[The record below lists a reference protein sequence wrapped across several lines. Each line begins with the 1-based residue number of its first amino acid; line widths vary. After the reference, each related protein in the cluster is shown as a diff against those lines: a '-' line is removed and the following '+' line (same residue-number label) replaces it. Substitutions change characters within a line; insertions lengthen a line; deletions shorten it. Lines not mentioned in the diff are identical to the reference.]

1 MQVCFYGCGE
11 VADCGLRFAVIAAK
25 SKGKW
30 VFCRHQSRSTWEFPG
45 GHREKGETMEEAA
58 RRELWEETGISR
70 EDIRLTH
77 LMDFTY
83 YLDPCYVEVYVG
95 QLDKEQAV
103 FGEENEL
110 FWSSLDHDFFDMSRY
125 AGEGNLG
132 HVLEQVR
139 LFQKQLLHASTAL
152 PPGHSAPPEKDSTAD

>member
-58 RRELWEETGISR
+58 PQGAMGGNRSKGIHVGACMCLFCKAEWRGKLRNAVRR
-70 EDIRLTH
+70 
-77 LMDFTY
+77 
-83 YLDPCYVEVYVG
+83 
-95 QLDKEQAV
+95 
-103 FGEENEL
+103 
-110 FWSSLDHDFFDMSRY
+110 
-125 AGEGNLG
+125 
-132 HVLEQVR
+132 
-139 LFQKQLLHASTAL
+139 
-152 PPGHSAPPEKDSTAD
+152 

>member
-58 RRELWEETGISR
+58 RRELWEETGAKEYTLAPVCVYSVKQNGEESFGMLFAAEIL
-70 EDIRLTH
+70 EFGLLPPMEIEEIRL
-77 LMDFTY
+77 MDGHPAEWTY
-83 YLDPCYVEVYVG
+83 PEIQPRLLERVRPFP
-95 QLDKEQAV
+95 
-103 FGEENEL
+103 FG
-110 FWSSLDHDFFDMSRY
+110 
-125 AGEGNLG
+125 
-132 HVLEQVR
+132 
-139 LFQKQLLHASTAL
+139 
-152 PPGHSAPPEKDSTAD
+152 